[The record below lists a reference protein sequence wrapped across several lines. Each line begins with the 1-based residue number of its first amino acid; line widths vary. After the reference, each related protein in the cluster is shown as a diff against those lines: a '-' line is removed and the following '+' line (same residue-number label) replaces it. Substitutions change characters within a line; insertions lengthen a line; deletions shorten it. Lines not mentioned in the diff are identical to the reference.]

1 MSEAPSNARG
11 RVKAMA
17 HESLGR
23 NDPIAWF
30 DRVYREARGQPGAVP
45 WADLEPNPA
54 LLSWVKLSPGG
65 EAARSSWDGCG
76 ERALVVGAGL
86 GDDAEYLSARGCDVV
101 AFDVSDTAV
110 AWCKER
116 FPASRVRYEVADLLA
131 PPASY
136 AGAFDFVLEAY
147 TIQSLPPGSAERARA
162 IDVLPTFLAPGGLL
176 LVIARFAD
184 RLPARDEG
192 PPWPLVAEELD
203 ALGRKLPRGSLGR
216 DEIEDDGVRR
226 VRASYR
232 RPR

>member
-54 LLSWVKLSPGG
+54 LLSWAKLSRGG
-65 EAARSSWDGCG
+65 ESARSSWDGCG

-86 GDDAEYLSARGCDVV
+86 GDDAEYLSSRGCDVV

-110 AWCKER
+110 AWCKKR
-116 FPASRVRYEVADLLA
+116 FPRSRVRYEVADLLA

-136 AGAFDFVLEAY
+136 AGAFDFVFRLL
-147 TIQSLPPGSAERARA
+147 ILSRLQRGR
-162 IDVLPTFLAPGGLL
+162 VLLLFDLNQAPGAFLQHEILL
-176 LVIARFAD
+176 FCKGRVGVRS
-184 RLPARDEG
+184 G
-192 PPWPLVAEELD
+192 QQVTVALQQ
-203 ALGRKLPRGSLGR
+203 SGR
-216 DEIEDDGVRR
+216 DRTKLNIAVEPIK
-226 VRASYR
+226 YR
-232 RPR
+232 LLG